1 MQPSSHAAAR
11 GHPRGVLIGASVR
24 PMTEGEP
31 DPTTEKLRV
40 QQRDRE
46 EREREKAERSAQD
59 DETAQHERRAD
70 KAAYL
75 REKLEER
82 ERSEREAD

>member
-1 MQPSSHAAAR
+1 
-11 GHPRGVLIGASVR
+11 VVD
-24 PMTEGEP
+24 GEP

-40 QQRDRE
+40 QQQARE
-46 EREREKAERSAQD
+46 EREREKAERSGQD
-59 DETAQHERRAD
+59 DETAQHKRRAD

>member
-1 MQPSSHAAAR
+1 MKEHEA
-11 GHPRGVLIGASVR
+11 
-24 PMTEGEP
+24 

-40 QQRDRE
+40 EQQERE
-46 EREREKAERSAQD
+46 VREREKAERSGQD

>member
-1 MQPSSHAAAR
+1 
-11 GHPRGVLIGASVR
+11 
-24 PMTEGEP
+24 MTEGEP
-31 DPTTEKLRV
+31 DSTTEKLRV

-46 EREREKAERSAQD
+46 EREREKAERSDQD
-59 DETAQHERRAD
+59 DETAQHQRRAD

>member
-1 MQPSSHAAAR
+1 
-11 GHPRGVLIGASVR
+11 
-24 PMTEGEP
+24 MTEREA

-46 EREREKAERSAQD
+46 EREREKAERSDQD
-59 DETAQHERRAD
+59 DETAQHQRRAD

-75 REKLEER
+75 REKLDER
-82 ERSEREAD
+82 DRSEREAD